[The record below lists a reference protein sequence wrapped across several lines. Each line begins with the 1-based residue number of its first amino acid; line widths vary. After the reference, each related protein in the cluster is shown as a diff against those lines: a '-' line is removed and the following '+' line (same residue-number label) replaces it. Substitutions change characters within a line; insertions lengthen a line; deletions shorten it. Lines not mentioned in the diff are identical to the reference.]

1 MARTKELTDQSGPR
15 GTAWPR
21 SSPRR
26 RNQPKARF
34 SALSAP
40 RRWRCA
46 PVIGVVD
53 TDPADPGHGRPA
65 LFPACVVAGLRSASA
80 SDRAPWIRVLRIRK
94 LRLRRCSL
102 DIAQQH
108 GGSERKQDDGHGHV
122 LPNYRLN
129 GSRRTQ
135 CCACEARI
143 TATGLSRAKPHRA
156 CFKRLRKSGSM
167 RAARRCV
174 LWWEKSRPVV
184 VWAAESG
191 RRVGAFRSFGNV
203 VVE

>member
-156 CFKRLRKSGSM
+156 CLATPEIRFDASS
-167 RAARRCV
+167 
-174 LWWEKSRPVV
+174 EKVRFVV
-184 VWAAESG
+184 GEIPT
-191 RRVGAFRSFGNV
+191 
-203 VVE
+203 

>member
-108 GGSERKQDDGHGHV
+108 GGSERKQDDGHV

-129 GSRRTQ
+129 GSRRTK

-143 TATGLSRAKPHRA
+143 R
-156 CFKRLRKSGSM
+156 
-167 RAARRCV
+167 
-174 LWWEKSRPVV
+174 RPVYLELSHIEP
-184 VWAAESG
+184 ASSDSG
-191 RRVGAFRSFGNV
+191 NPVRCEQREGAFCGGRNPDRW
-203 VVE
+203 